1 MSRIENLNK
10 VSKMKSEIWK
20 CPENALKFIFLL
32 KKCVTITFLNILGTK
47 CSIQLY
53 PLLGYYQKV
62 PKIYFQKC
70 YHN

>member
-1 MSRIENLNK
+1 MSKIENLNK
-10 VSKMKSEIWK
+10 VSKMKSEFWK
-20 CPENALKFIFLL
+20 CPENALKIIFLW
-32 KKCVTITFLNILGTK
+32 KKCVTITFVCIFGTK

-62 PKIYFQKC
+62 PKIYFQKR